1 MFVSLDHSVYF
12 APRGRK
18 RLLHLGQLLAQ
29 RYLSPEDR
37 LVGLIGDAGAGKSLL
52 IRGMFPG
59 LVLTNDDDGIN
70 VRPLPVL
77 QDAEAGF
84 FGTHTYHVDVRFETA
99 FCQVWEIADA
109 VRRAVA
115 AGHRVVVEHFD
126 ILYPALE
133 FNAEILIGI
142 GEQVVVTRPSLFGPV
157 PQSIKDQ
164 VYRSLVYRKMAHTA
178 EDLTSIALE
187 TVGLEPPQY
196 HSDVKGGFVL
206 EFREKPAMDL
216 DDLEAKVQAMIEKD
230 MAIGYHDDHHITMGG
245 QTLFCSGPRLH
256 VGSTGAVAGFRLVK
270 EFRYAPLTQTY
281 LLVGLVGQASDV
293 GEGDAD
299 DSYSSG

>member
-1 MFVSLDHSVYF
+1 MN
-12 APRGRK
+12 
-18 RLLHLGQLLAQ
+18 LGQLLAQ

-77 QDAEAGF
+77 HDAEAGF
-84 FGTHTYHVDVRFETA
+84 FGTHSYHVDVRFETA

-115 AGHRVVVEHFD
+115 AGHRVIVEHFD
-126 ILYPALE
+126 LLYPALE
-133 FNAEILIGI
+133 FNAEMLIGI
-142 GEQVVVTRPSLFGPV
+142 GEQVVVTRPGLFGPV

-164 VYRSLVYRKMAHTA
+164 VYQSLVYRKMAHTA
-178 EDLTSIALE
+178 EDLTSIALDAIG
-187 TVGLEPPQY
+187 TEPPQY
-196 HSDVKGGFVL
+196 HSDVRGGFVL
-206 EFREKPAMDL
+206 EFREKPALDL
-216 DDLEAKVQAMIEKD
+216 DELEAKVQGLIDQD

-245 QTLFCSGPRLH
+245 QVLFCSGPRLH
-256 VGSTGAVAGFRLVK
+256 VASTGHISNFRLVK
-270 EFRYAPLTQTY
+270 EFRYSPLTQTY
-281 LLVGLVGQASDV
+281 LLVGLVGQSV
-293 GEGDAD
+293 GVEEGITV
-299 DSYSSG
+299 DSGLSS